1 MQILFAAP
9 FILLAGIVFTVL
21 SIVPRARR
29 WAIPIPTG
37 IIGAGPTSLVGLFVG
52 AVVIHSLPG
61 PGRGPIIA
69 FCCAGA
75 VTGLVGGF
83 LTGAIA
89 RFVASILPAI
99 LLRLTVFV
107 AGWCSYFVLI
117 AGALFFVHT
126 SGGGLYGE
134 GWPIVTMTISLEL
147 LLSFISAWFIARKSE
162 EFRSLNFRLPRGTPF
177 IARAKESGQK
187 DSEGGIS
194 ALRERTKRGSLEE
207 FRDILSRVPDVPPD
221 PGDELLS

>member
-21 SIVPRARR
+21 SVIPRARR

-37 IIGAGPTSLVGLFVG
+37 VIGAGPTSLVGLFVG
-52 AVVIHSLPG
+52 AVMIHSLPR
-61 PGRGPIIA
+61 PGHGPIIA

-99 LLRLTVFV
+99 LLRLTVLV

-117 AGALFFVHT
+117 AGSLLFVHT
-126 SGGGLYGE
+126 RNSSLYDF
-134 GWPIVTMTISLEL
+134 GWPIVTAMIALEL
-147 LLSFISAWFIARKSE
+147 LLSFVGAWFVAQKSE
-162 EFRSLNFRLPRGTPF
+162 EFRPSKFRVPLGIPF
-177 IARAKESGQK
+177 IARAN
-187 DSEGGIS
+187 
-194 ALRERTKRGSLEE
+194 
-207 FRDILSRVPDVPPD
+207 
-221 PGDELLS
+221 PGDELPPEPYS